1 MTNHLRILST
11 FSFCLLASSL
21 FAEQPQPAKLY
32 EQGVNA
38 YFGGRSCQADALL
51 SEAIQAKSKDP
62 LAYYFRALALLREGR
77 VAEAR
82 GDMLVGANLEARSPN
97 HQAIG
102 AALERIQGSDRLM
115 LEEFRRS
122 ARQNLV
128 GQASASETAPPQT
141 TGNQQPSAAGLLSP
155 QRPST
160 FKETDADVLREKRI
174 VPIEELLRPGGPHS
188 IVDDQAPPAETPANP
203 PTDNAAPASTPAANP
218 FEDDNQKSSTDKTKP
233 AEKTMPTPP
242 QTTPAATPPAATPP
256 AATPP
261 AAVPP
266 TSTPPATPPKTD
278 DNPFG

>member
-1 MTNHLRILST
+1 MKNHLRILGT
-11 FSFCLLASSL
+11 FSFCLFASSL
-21 FAEQPQPAKLY
+21 FAEQPQQAKLY

-38 YFGGRSCQADALL
+38 YFGGQSCESYALL
-51 SEAIQAKSKDP
+51 SEAIQANSQDP

-82 GDMLVGANLEARSPN
+82 GDMLVGANLEARSPK
-97 HQAIG
+97 HQSIG

-115 LEEFRRS
+115 LEEFRRN
-122 ARQNLV
+122 ARQNFV
-128 GQASASETAPPQT
+128 VQASASETAPPQT
-141 TGNQQPSAAGLLSP
+141 TGNQQPSAAEPPSP
-155 QRPST
+155 LQPTT
-160 FKETDADVLREKRI
+160 FKETDADVLRERRI

-203 PTDNAAPASTPAANP
+203 PTDNAAPAPTPAANP
-218 FEDDNQKSSTDKTKP
+218 FEDDRQKSPTDKATP
-233 AEKTMPTPP
+233 AEKSAPTPP
-242 QTTPAATPPAATPP
+242 QTTPAATPP